1 MPQTGAERNK
11 KYREKI
17 KSNAELSAAYKEKG
31 RQRKKESR
39 KNNICSPR
47 KAAIEKKKVRDRV
60 RLHRLKKKLATKAK
74 SSANTEQIESE
85 YVYKTPQ
92 SLGKAVKK
100 VSRQLPSSPRKRK
113 AVISKIVETTKLTF
127 NKPKDPIGSNQI
139 PATTIEEVKEF
150 YFRDS
155 IWCQSPGFSSWRLAS
170 NWITEVELFDFLNSC
185 GWIWLCHIR
194 VPGYDFVISRN
205 NGKKSKLQ
213 KRYLIWSLKETFGMF
228 QQEHPHTKIDLS
240 KFCSLRPVNVLL
252 KSSTP
257 REICLCQYH
266 DNVKMLCV
274 TLSKEIPSFP
284 SYSRSFVD
292 NLVCDSNKEECMTGK
307 CQKCPNWFETMK
319 DTSLNLE
326 EVVAWS

>member
-17 KSNAELSAAYKEKG
+17 KSNAELSAAYNEKD
-31 RQRKKESR
+31 RQREKESR
-39 KNNICSPR
+39 KNNIRSPR

-74 SSANTEQIESE
+74 SSAKTEQIESE

-92 SLGKAVKK
+92 SLGKAVKN

-127 NKPKDPIGSNQI
+127 NKPKDPNGNNQM

-155 IWCQSPGFSSWRLAS
+155 ISRQSPGRK
-170 NWITEVELFDFLNSC
+170 
-185 GWIWLCHIR
+185 
-194 VPGYDFVISRN
+194 DFVISRN

-213 KRYLIWSLKETFGMF
+213 KRYLIWSLKKTFGMF
-228 QQEHPHTKIDLS
+228 QQEHPHTKIGLS
-240 KFCSLRPVNVLL
+240 KFCSLRPVNILL

-257 REICLCQYH
+257 REVCLCRYH
-266 DNVKMLCV
+266 DNIKMLCV
-274 TLSKEIPSFP
+274 TLSEEIPSFP

-307 CQKCPNWFETMK
+307 CQKCPNWFEAMK

-326 EVVAWS
+326 EVLDKDGDFVKFKFLH